1 MFGNIKEK
9 IEGYIETRIELI
21 KLETQEQLT
30 KFIFQVAKSLILF
43 IIGAIA
49 VFFISLTIAM
59 GINQGLESRYA
70 GFLFMSVFYTLIFIF
85 VYIYKDSKIIN
96 NLITFK
102 SKTTTQ
108 P

>member
-1 MFGNIKEK
+1 MFGKIKEN

-43 IIGAIA
+43 TIGAMV
-49 VFFISLTIAM
+49 VFFLSVALAM
-59 GINQGLESRYA
+59 GINQGFESRYA
-70 GFLFMSVFYTLIFIF
+70 GFLFMAGFYLLIFII
-85 VYIYKDSKIIN
+85 VYIYKDSKIVN
-96 NLITFK
+96 DLLTFK
-102 SKTTTQ
+102 PKNTTK